1 MLSIIEDMIK
11 ILSRYGDVYV
21 DGLIGTLWISAVTV
35 VLGTLLGG
43 IIALLKLTRIKI
55 INWIVDIYIEIIR
68 GTPVLLQIYFF
79 WLGVPKLLPMLNLSN
94 TGWIVVA
101 LIVNASAYIA
111 EVIRAGIQAVDKGQ
125 TEAAK
130 SLGMSNFNTMTRIIL
145 PQAVRN
151 ILPALCNE
159 FIVMIKQTSL
169 ASVFFVGE
177 LTTSFKTIQ
186 STTFLVIPPL
196 LISGL
201 IYLILNWSLSQ
212 AIKILE
218 RRMSESD

>member
-1 MLSIIEDMIK
+1 MISIIEDMIK
-11 ILSRYGDVYV
+11 ILERYGDVYI
-21 DGLIGTLWISAVTV
+21 DGLVGTLWISAVTV
-35 VLGTLLGG
+35 ILGTLLGG
-43 IIALLKLTRIKI
+43 VIALLKLSNFKPLT
-55 INWIVDIYIEIIR
+55 WLVDIYIEIIR

-79 WLGVPKLLPMLNLSN
+79 WLGVPKLLPMLDLSN
-94 TGWIVVA
+94 TGWIIVA

-111 EVIRAGIQAVDKGQ
+111 EVIRAGIQAIDKGQ

-130 SLGMSNFNTMTRIIL
+130 SLGMSNYNTMTRIVL
-145 PQAVRN
+145 PQAIRN

-177 LTTSFKTIQ
+177 LTTAFKTIQ
-186 STTFLVIPPL
+186 SNTFLVIPPL

-201 IYLILNWSLSQ
+201 IYLILNWTLSQ